1 MRIQTISRSVI
12 IVMMSMV
19 VMCGCDSEDKEVVPN
34 VKPTEND
41 STANNAENNASWP
54 EFKIGTYADVNSGLF
69 AYDENLKPYLRNV
82 TEIDSKAFH
91 DNLDGTVW
99 KLTLDQSFTLNIDGD
114 STSLLSLVG
123 TRDASFVRIMN
134 QQYYSYLPW
143 YMPDIP
149 SEIHSVDYEYDSKC
163 NAIKYATSDSMFV
176 LGATETSLWL
186 YKYSG
191 LQHSKT
197 MDTMV
202 QTITVYHYARITDEA
217 LPSKWTEERLLAG
230 LDLELNRLEIKIGD
244 DGLAYAPD
252 APSITR
258 EDFDK
263 YVVGGHWQTPCWA
276 TWASMEKTYYLN
288 KNITTLLLGQEG
300 VLWYLSV
307 DATSVSELYSDR
319 LLNDQSQDA
328 HLFTKEWT
336 YDSYDEA
343 TNTLYHDGEKLMS
356 IVCVSNERLVYIRY
370 MKDENNKPLSYI
382 YAVRPIAA
390 DEYPT
395 AWDK

>member
-12 IVMMSMV
+12 IAMMSMV

-99 KLTLDQSFTLNIDGD
+99 KLTPDQSFTLNIDGD
-114 STSLLSLVG
+114 STSLSSLVG
-123 TRDASFVRIMN
+123 NRDASFVHITN

-149 SEIHSVDYEYDSKC
+149 SEIHSVDYEYDAKC
-163 NAIKYATSDSMFV
+163 NAIKYATGDSVFV

-186 YKYSG
+186 YKYS
-191 LQHSKT
+191 
-197 MDTMV
+197 V

-217 LPSKWTEERLLAG
+217 LPENWTEERLLAG

-276 TWASMEKTYYLN
+276 TWADRAKTYYLN
-288 KNITTLLLGQEG
+288 KDNSTILLGQEG
-300 VLWYLSV
+300 ILWYLSV
-307 DATSVSELYSDR
+307 DDTSVSELYSDR

-336 YDSYDEA
+336 YDSYDDA

-370 MKDENNKPLSYI
+370 MKGENNQPLSYI

-390 DEYPT
+390 NEFPT